1 MKSNKD
7 LLFNIGNN
15 IQCLIIAY
23 NGKIII
29 IYTHINPDHFA
40 VNLKVTQYCKWTILK
55 FLKLNVLIIHTLTK

>member
-29 IYTHINPDHFA
+29 IYTHI
-40 VNLKVTQYCKWTILK
+40 
-55 FLKLNVLIIHTLTK
+55 